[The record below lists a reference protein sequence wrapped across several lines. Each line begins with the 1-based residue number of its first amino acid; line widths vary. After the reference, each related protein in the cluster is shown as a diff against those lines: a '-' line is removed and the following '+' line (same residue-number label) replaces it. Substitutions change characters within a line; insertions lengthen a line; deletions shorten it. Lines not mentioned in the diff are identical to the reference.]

1 MKLDFCPSNFGLWGK
16 GKGPRGF
23 PKMFSM
29 IIYTFDGK
37 MQTPVMIKK
46 SYWPPSKTVQKYLKM
61 DQRGLWG
68 CEIKKMLFSSEF
80 LLIIFTRKSKISKKY
95 NIPLL
100 GFNNGCEKKKL
111 IRVIMG
117 YMRVI
122 LRFNVWKKSFNIFFI
137 L

>member
-16 GKGPRGF
+16 GKGPGGF

-68 CEIKKMLFSSEF
+68 GGIKKML
-80 LLIIFTRKSKISKKY
+80 IFV
-95 NIPLL
+95 
-100 GFNNGCEKKKL
+100 NNVNFC
-111 IRVIMG
+111 
-117 YMRVI
+117 
-122 LRFNVWKKSFNIFFI
+122 
-137 L
+137 